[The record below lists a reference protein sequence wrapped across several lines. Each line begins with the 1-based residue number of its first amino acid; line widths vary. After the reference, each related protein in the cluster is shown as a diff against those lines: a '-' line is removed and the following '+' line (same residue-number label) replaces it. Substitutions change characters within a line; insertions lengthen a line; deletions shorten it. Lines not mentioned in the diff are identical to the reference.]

1 MPAAKLETTV
11 TVAIRTATGDDAAA
25 LADLS
30 HQLGYPVEPAAMRER
45 LARVRDAHVGEVYVA
60 LDAQGGVVGWTHVV
74 PRLHLEEIPFAELA
88 GLVVADRARGAGVGA
103 KLLQAAER
111 WAVDNAFTRLRVRSN
126 VIRERAHRF
135 YQREGYRE
143 RKRQVVLDKDL
154 TGTR

>member
-1 MPAAKLETTV
+1 MTI
-11 TVAIRTATGDDAAA
+11 AIRTATGDDAAA

-30 HQLGYPVEPAAMRER
+30 HQLGYPVEPSAMHER
-45 LARVRDAHVGEVYVA
+45 LARVRDARAGEVYVA
-60 LDAQGGVVGWTHVV
+60 IDALGAVVGWTHVV

-111 WAVDNAFTRLRVRSN
+111 WAVDNGFTRLRVRSN

-135 YQREGYRE
+135 YLCEAYRE
-143 RKRQVVLDKDL
+143 RKRQVVFDKDL
-154 TGTR
+154 PATP